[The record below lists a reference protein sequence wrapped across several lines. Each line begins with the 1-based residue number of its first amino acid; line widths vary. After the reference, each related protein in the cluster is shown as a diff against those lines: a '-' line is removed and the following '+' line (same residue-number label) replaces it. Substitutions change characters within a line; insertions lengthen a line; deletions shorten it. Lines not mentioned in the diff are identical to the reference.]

1 MILKNLLDQAKAKK
15 AAHIRLLQI
24 ESLELTPEEYMLV
37 REDKNRL
44 GLELMYSILEKI
56 PDCGWTVDDSTFRFI
71 RTSKSEM
78 GRGFQRAS
86 FSIALTSGTKRFFIK
101 AFRDYPELSEFDLIK
116 FPTITLAINAIND
129 EIDNI
134 ENRKIIAEERRRQE
148 AILVEQQRQVVIARL
163 EQEEVEAV
171 KQELSEIRER
181 LLLIK
186 EVEKK
191 SVEESNLQSI
201 RINKILDDFCSNL
214 SIEEHVIYLEMS
226 ELPQKEYQIID
237 DIPCRTTLDENK
249 FLVTS
254 ISASHIKGCIDI
266 RGILQEGACR
276 CDYDVNSNVL
286 GFSCSP
292 TNNSILADVLKD
304 FDGVSSS
311 SRIVSIRFLKSVN
324 LSTQLH
330 KINVII
336 RDSMDKFLIVRSGVS
351 VLDKSYID
359 VSDSDISLV
368 IRERV
373 EHYVENVN
381 TIIWSANNSEIIEK
395 NKFSEGSKG
404 THLNSSVE
412 MSVRDDYL
420 DHADTSSVRR
430 ELNTLSRAVDLPKV
444 NLEKK
449 FTDPNKSDDDIPY

>member
-24 ESLELTPEEYMLV
+24 ESLELTPEEYMLL

-56 PDCGWTVDDSTFRFI
+56 PDCGWTVDSSTFRFVKE
-71 RTSKSEM
+71 SKSDM

-86 FSIALTSGTKRFFIK
+86 FSIALTSGTKRFYIK
-101 AFRDYPELSEFDLIK
+101 VYRDYLELGEFDLIK
-116 FPTITLAINAIND
+116 FPTITLAIHAIND

-134 ENRKIIAEERRRQE
+134 ENRKRIAEERRKQE
-148 AILVEQQRQVVIARL
+148 AILAEQQRQVVIARL
-163 EQEEVEAV
+163 EQEEAEAV
-171 KQELSEIRER
+171 KRELSEIRER

-191 SVEESNLQSI
+191 SAEESDLQSI

-214 SIEEHVIYLEMS
+214 SIEEHIIYLEMD

-237 DIPCRTTLDENK
+237 DIPCRTTWDENK

-254 ISASHIKGCIDI
+254 ISASHIKCCIDI
-266 RGILQEGACR
+266 RGILQEGTCS
-276 CDYDVNSNVL
+276 CDYDGNSNVL

-311 SRIVSIRFLKSVN
+311 SRLVSIRFLKSVN

-330 KINVII
+330 RINVII

-373 EHYVENVN
+373 ERYVENVN
-381 TIIWSANNSEIIEK
+381 TIIWSANNSEAIEK

-430 ELNTLSRAVDLPKV
+430 EFNTLSPEVDLAKV
-444 NLEKK
+444 TLVKK
-449 FTDPNKSDDDIPY
+449 FTDPNKSDDDIPF